1 MTSFDGFDDLAQQLR
16 QFQKQLNQGGRL
28 VDDALDSAVETTAA
42 GVERRTK
49 QNLTEHG
56 AVDTGNLRRS
66 YRYARVD
73 TAHYKVGTS
82 VEYAPDVEF
91 GTDAHVIEANDGGFL
106 YFEGED
112 GQLIRKRSV
121 NHPGTPAQPHLRP
134 ALRNSD
140 LAQEIQDEIEDLFEK
155 VFSR

>member
-1 MTSFDGFDDLAQQLR
+1 MTSFDGFDDLAEQLRVFQQQLE
-16 QFQKQLNQGGRL
+16 NGERL

-49 QNLTEHG
+49 QNLTKHG
-56 AVDTGNLRRS
+56 AVDTGNLRNS

-73 TAHYKVGTS
+73 TAHYMVGTS
-82 VEYAPDVEF
+82 VEYGPHVEF
-91 GTDAHVIEANDGGFL
+91 GTDAHVIEADDGGFL

-140 LAQEIQDEIEDLFEK
+140 LAQEIQEEIEELFEK
-155 VFSR
+155 VFQ